1 MVDRVAN
8 RSDGP
13 AVLPASDPAARRA
26 AAVAMLAGGLVG
38 IPTETVYGV
47 GVVPRVESLE
57 ALIVAKQRP
66 EDKGVALLID
76 DPAQVASLVVFDAA
90 ARRLAERFWPGPLTL
105 VLPLL
110 EPDTVSPL
118 LTGGRSTLAVR
129 LPDHDVPRVLARE
142 LGPLAVSSANRSGQ
156 PDARSAAELVAAL
169 GPSLA
174 LVLDDGPVRGGL
186 ASSVV
191 SVDPAGRVSLLR
203 EGALQRVLIEAA
215 LAGG

>member
-1 MVDRVAN
+1 MVDRMA
-8 RSDGP
+8 SQSEGP

-26 AAVAMLAGGLVG
+26 AAVALLAGGIVG
-38 IPTETVYGV
+38 LPTETVYGI
-47 GVVPRVESLE
+47 GVVPRAETLE

-90 ARRLAERFWPGPLTL
+90 ACRLAERFWPGPLTL

-118 LTGGRSTLAVR
+118 LTGGRTTLAVR
-129 LPDHDVPRVLARE
+129 LPDHDVPRGLARE

-186 ASSVV
+186 PSSVV
-191 SVDPAGRVSLLR
+191 SVDPDGRISVLR
-203 EGALQRVLIEAA
+203 VGALRRALIEAA
-215 LAGG
+215 LAGD